1 MIFLAHVGD
10 YVGILYL
17 APLVIIVAVL
27 LVQNIRDRRRGG
39 DDAADGDP
47 EGAADPA
54 DDFDGDEDESTSID
68 ARGGP

>member
-27 LVQNIRDRRRGG
+27 LVQNIRDRRRG

-47 EGAADPA
+47 EGAADP
-54 DDFDGDEDESTSID
+54 DDDLDGDEDESTGID

>member
-1 MIFLAHVGD
+1 MVFLAHVGD

-27 LVQNIRDRRRGG
+27 LVQNIRDRRRG
-39 DDAADGDP
+39 DGDP
-47 EGAADPA
+47 EGAADP
-54 DDFDGDEDESTSID
+54 DDDLDGDEDESTSID

>member
-27 LVQNIRDRRRGG
+27 VVQNIRDRRRG
-39 DDAADGDP
+39 DDL
-47 EGAADPA
+47 
-54 DDFDGDEDESTSID
+54 DGDEDESTRID